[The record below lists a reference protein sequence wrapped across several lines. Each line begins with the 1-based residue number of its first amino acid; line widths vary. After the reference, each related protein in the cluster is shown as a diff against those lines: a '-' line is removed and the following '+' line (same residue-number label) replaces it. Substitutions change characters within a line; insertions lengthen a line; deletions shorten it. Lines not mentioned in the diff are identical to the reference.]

1 MSTAPFLAPFL
12 KPTPRNL
19 ETLPVAWARMT
30 ELGYSPRSTPV
41 PEPEGCTRT
50 RCAGA
55 HHGYPGSEH
64 RWALVDELCGQEF
77 TAYYSH
83 MRDRKGANPAPPRR
97 HKGCPYS
104 GAANA
109 AKRAARYAEIGRPV
123 PAWDTD
129 ALTATQTA

>member
-1 MSTAPFLAPFL
+1 MTAPFLASFL
-12 KPTPRNL
+12 RATPRNL
-19 ETLPVAWARMT
+19 ESLQAAWARMT
-30 ELGYSPRSTPV
+30 ELGYSPRTTPV

-64 RWALVDELCGQEF
+64 RWALVDELCDAEIEV
-77 TAYYSH
+77 YYSH

-104 GAANA
+104 GSANA
-109 AKRAARYAEIGRPV
+109 VKRAARYAEIGRPI
-123 PAWDTD
+123 PAWDSEALAAASTD
-129 ALTATQTA
+129 

>member
-1 MSTAPFLAPFL
+1 MTAPFLAPFM
-12 KPTPRNL
+12 KANPRNL
-19 ETLPVAWARMT
+19 ASLEAAWARMT
-30 ELGYSPRSTPV
+30 ELGYSPRETPV
-41 PEPEGCTRT
+41 DEPDGCTRT

-64 RWALVDELCGQEF
+64 RWALVDELCGVEF
-77 TAYYSH
+77 ESYYSH
-83 MRDRKGANPAPPRR
+83 MRDRKGAKPAPPRR

-123 PAWDTD
+123 PEWDTE
-129 ALTATQTA
+129 AQAATQAA